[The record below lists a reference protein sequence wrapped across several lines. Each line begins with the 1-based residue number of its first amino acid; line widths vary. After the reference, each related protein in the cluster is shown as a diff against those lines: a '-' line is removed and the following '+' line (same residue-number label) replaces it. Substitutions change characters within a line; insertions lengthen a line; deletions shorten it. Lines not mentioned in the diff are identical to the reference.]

1 MLLTGCVTLP
11 RGYGDAELESSI
23 RERLKDDFKIP
34 VEETRVEAIQVTID
48 TLVTLDEAV
57 GIALSNN
64 PSIRAFYAELSIAKA
79 EAVGATLPDNPV
91 LRGEFLATSGNAGEK
106 TTIAVN
112 QNVVDLLLMPLKKRV
127 AKGRIDQR
135 RLYIAHKILDAVVE
149 VKTSYLGYQRDLQI
163 LELHRSVVA
172 TAEAEAELSKR
183 QFGEGNINALDL
195 ARHQDVL
202 HDAKLELIRAEA
214 EVRHSKEL
222 VRRLL
227 SFDIDRD
234 WTVEKD
240 FPGLPSR
247 VWTAEELLVL
257 GHGRRLD
264 LAAAEK
270 RVEVLKSEVPL
281 ARFNAVIDVEA
292 GIGRE
297 KESDQLEFD
306 RTPLHHLPHLDIKTG
321 PEIGIAL
328 PLFDRGQAD
337 ASRLRFEIV
346 QAENQVEAIFRD
358 IEREILTTHSQL
370 QTERESTEYYR
381 QVILPMK
388 RNVLEAAQAHYNFML
403 IGVYDLLQAKKDQ
416 IFAQQRHIETLAE
429 YWIRY
434 AELEQAVGGALPV
447 DNATQH

>member
-1 MLLTGCVTLP
+1 MQHRRMRKIAFLWISVMLLTGCVTLP

-34 VEETRVEAIQVTID
+34 VEETGVEAIQVTID

-127 AKGRIDQR
+127 AKGRIYQR

-227 SFDIDRD
+227 SFDTD
-234 WTVEKD
+234 
-240 FPGLPSR
+240 G
-247 VWTAEELLVL
+247 
-257 GHGRRLD
+257 
-264 LAAAEK
+264 
-270 RVEVLKSEVPL
+270 
-281 ARFNAVIDVEA
+281 
-292 GIGRE
+292 
-297 KESDQLEFD
+297 
-306 RTPLHHLPHLDIKTG
+306 
-321 PEIGIAL
+321 
-328 PLFDRGQAD
+328 
-337 ASRLRFEIV
+337 
-346 QAENQVEAIFRD
+346 
-358 IEREILTTHSQL
+358 
-370 QTERESTEYYR
+370 
-381 QVILPMK
+381 
-388 RNVLEAAQAHYNFML
+388 
-403 IGVYDLLQAKKDQ
+403 
-416 IFAQQRHIETLAE
+416 
-429 YWIRY
+429 
-434 AELEQAVGGALPV
+434 
-447 DNATQH
+447 

>member
-1 MLLTGCVTLP
+1 
-11 RGYGDAELESSI
+11 
-23 RERLKDDFKIP
+23 
-34 VEETRVEAIQVTID
+34 
-48 TLVTLDEAV
+48 
-57 GIALSNN
+57 
-64 PSIRAFYAELSIAKA
+64 
-79 EAVGATLPDNPV
+79 
-91 LRGEFLATSGNAGEK
+91 
-106 TTIAVN
+106 
-112 QNVVDLLLMPLKKRV
+112 
-127 AKGRIDQR
+127 
-135 RLYIAHKILDAVVE
+135 
-149 VKTSYLGYQRDLQI
+149 
-163 LELHRSVVA
+163 
-172 TAEAEAELSKR
+172 
-183 QFGEGNINALDL
+183 
-195 ARHQDVL
+195 
-202 HDAKLELIRAEA
+202 
-214 EVRHSKEL
+214 
-222 VRRLL
+222 
-227 SFDIDRD
+227 
-234 WTVEKD
+234 VEKD

-257 GHGRRLD
+257 GHGQRLD

-297 KESDQLEFD
+297 EESDQLG
-306 RTPLHHLPHLDIKTG
+306 TTG

-337 ASRLRFEIV
+337 ASRLRSEIV

-416 IFAQQRHIETLAE
+416 ISAQQRHIETLAE

>member
-1 MLLTGCVTLP
+1 MFLAGCVTLP
-11 RGYGDAELESSI
+11 RGYAAAELESSI
-23 RERLKDDFKIP
+23 RERLKEDFKIP
-34 VEETRVEAIQVTID
+34 VDDARVQAIQVTTD

-64 PSIRAFYAELSIAKA
+64 PSIRIFYAELSIAKA
-79 EAVGATLPDNPV
+79 EAVGAMLPDNPI
-91 LRGEFLATSGNAGEK
+91 LRGEFLVTSDNAGEK
-106 TTIAVN
+106 TAIAVS
-112 QNVVDLLLMPLKKRV
+112 QDLVDLLLMPLKKRV

-227 SFDIDRD
+227 SFDTDGD

-257 GHGRRLD
+257 GHGQRLD

-297 KESDQLEFD
+297 EESDQLG
-306 RTPLHHLPHLDIKTG
+306 TTG

-416 IFAQQRHIETLAE
+416 ISAQQRHIETLAE

>member
-1 MLLTGCVTLP
+1 MRKIVFLWISIMFLAGCVTLP
-11 RGYGDAELESSI
+11 RGYADAELESSI

-34 VEETRVEAIQVTID
+34 VDEARVQAIQVTTD

-64 PSIRAFYAELSIAKA
+64 PSILALYAELSIAKA
-79 EAVGATLPDNPV
+79 EAVGAMLPDNPI
-91 LRGEFLATSGNAGEK
+91 LRGEFLVTSDNAGEK
-106 TTIAVN
+106 TAIAVS
-112 QNVVDLLLMPLKKRV
+112 QDLVDLLLMPLKKRV

-135 RLYIAHKILDAVVE
+135 RLNIAYEILDAVAV
-149 VKTSYLGYQRDLQI
+149 VKKSYLEYQRDQQI
-163 LELHRSVVA
+163 LELHRSVVV

-202 HDAKLELIRAEA
+202 HDAILELMRAEA

-257 GHGRRLD
+257 GHGLRLD

-297 KESDQLEFD
+297 KESDQLG
-306 RTPLHHLPHLDIKTG
+306 KTG

-388 RNVLEAAQAHYNFML
+388 RSVLEAAQAHYNFML

-416 IFAQQRHIETLAE
+416 ISAQQRHIETLAE
-429 YWIRY
+429 YWIKY
-434 AELEQAVGGALPV
+434 AELERAVGGALPV
-447 DNATQH
+447 YNATQH